1 MCSGSLRPCLLLLTA
16 ELGSVEQRRRA
27 ATSRCFT
34 GASGTAAEVYRCEPK
49 AKRVE
54 NDTDASLR
62 HPWLR
67 INRVLRVMLHASQA
81 LPADREQFVRE
92 HRPQAG

>member
-1 MCSGSLRPCLLLLTA
+1 
-16 ELGSVEQRRRA
+16 
-27 ATSRCFT
+27 
-34 GASGTAAEVYRCEPK
+34 
-49 AKRVE
+49 VE

-81 LPADREQFVRE
+81 LLADREQFVRE